1 MMSAYIDL
9 IKIIYAMFSNY
20 VEKLEEVAESSSATS
35 GRIRRNLEQIN
46 AQVEFDRAINIS

>member
-1 MMSAYIDL
+1 MSAYIDL
-9 IKIIYAMFSNY
+9 IKIIYAMFSNH

-46 AQVEFDRAINIS
+46 AQVEFDRAINFS